1 MEQYF
6 HFLGDTKEWI
16 GRTIKEGKTR
26 KIQFSMLVESDI
38 EIETLVNKVAV
49 DLLDHDVQLNYS
61 KCQTISSE
69 ARLTFI
75 CLSNKFSETYM
86 TSFIWSRRNHIQK
99 QEYARDMDSEFGRFE
114 ARGVKMPKIVVK
126 KDYPYNGIWE
136 ARKDGV
142 DTSYKIVWILM
153 CATDSIDQVERAVK
167 IYKRSGLLN
176 KDFGPY
182 ANVVRAP
189 EKNAEDETGK
199 EKYHEILLSS
209 HLLTFEI
216 SRTQFFPTASLNSF

>member
-75 CLSNKFSETYM
+75 CLSNKFSETSM
-86 TSFIWSRRNHIQK
+86 TSFIHIQK
-99 QEYARDMDSEFGRFE
+99 QEYARDMDSELGRLE

-153 CATDSIDQVERAVK
+153 CATDRIDQVERAVN
-167 IYKRSGLLN
+167 N

-216 SRTQFFPTASLNSF
+216 SRTQFFQQPH

>member
-1 MEQYF
+1 
-6 HFLGDTKEWI
+6 
-16 GRTIKEGKTR
+16 
-26 KIQFSMLVESDI
+26 
-38 EIETLVNKVAV
+38 
-49 DLLDHDVQLNYS
+49 
-61 KCQTISSE
+61 
-69 ARLTFI
+69 
-75 CLSNKFSETYM
+75 
-86 TSFIWSRRNHIQK
+86 
-99 QEYARDMDSEFGRFE
+99 
-114 ARGVKMPKIVVK
+114 MPKIVVK
-126 KDYPYNGIWE
+126 KNYPYNGIWE

-153 CATDSIDQVERAVK
+153 CATDRIDQVERAVN
-167 IYKRSGLLN
+167 N

-216 SRTQFFPTASLNSF
+216 SRTQFFQQPH